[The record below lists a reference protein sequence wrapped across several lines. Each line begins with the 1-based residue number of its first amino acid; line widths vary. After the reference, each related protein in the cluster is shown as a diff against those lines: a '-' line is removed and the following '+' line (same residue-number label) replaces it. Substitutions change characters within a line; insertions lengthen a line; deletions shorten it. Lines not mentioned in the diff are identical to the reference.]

1 MMSNSSSRYFATFGK
16 NVSDVT
22 IGVPTETFTNEKR
35 VALSPEATSRLIKLG
50 FKVNIQ
56 KGAGEASAFKDD
68 EYSKV
73 GANLVS
79 LDQAIKSDLILKVRP
94 PSEAEAKAL

>member
-56 KGAGEASAFKDD
+56 
-68 EYSKV
+68 
-73 GANLVS
+73 
-79 LDQAIKSDLILKVRP
+79 
-94 PSEAEAKAL
+94 